1 MAASEHSEPEAQ
13 LTVINNLSGVFPS
26 PTRHWPG
33 MTHALT
39 GKVPSSWETV
49 QVVERSQCWS
59 QTFLNCSSD
68 PTVAGYVALDKFL
81 NLPEKGSKNA
91 FLTGFL

>member
-1 MAASEHSEPEAQ
+1 MAASEHSEPAAQ
-13 LTVINNLSGVFPS
+13 LTVVNNLSGVFPS
-26 PTRHWPG
+26 PTRHRPG

-49 QVVERSQCWS
+49 QGVERSRCWS

-68 PTVAGYVALDKFL
+68 STVAGYVASDKFL
-81 NLPEKGSKNA
+81 NLPEKGSERA
-91 FLTGFL
+91 FLTGLL